1 MKINELVTV
10 KIEAENQKEDAVY
23 ASVEQSPFKI
33 YGVFRENDGEF
44 HRMPLA
50 VAEKVSLG
58 VQRLSTNT
66 AGGRIKFKTD
76 SPYVSVYVV
85 LGKYEDRDHFTKLGC
100 CGMDVYDGVE
110 YKGSCRPGPKHL
122 DTYHATVELGK
133 GEHEITVN
141 MPLYSNV
148 REVYVG
154 LKDGACVKEPREYT
168 YAKEHPVV
176 FYGSSI
182 TQGGC
187 ASRPGM
193 SYQAILERELDFDY
207 VNLGFSG
214 NAKAEDVIIDYI
226 AGLDMSVFVYDYDHN
241 APDPEHLEATHEK
254 MFLAVRK
261 AHPDIPVIFMSRPSF
276 IIQRRRE
283 IVEKTYNNAIERG
296 DKRVYIVKPAE
307 LNKKNAT
314 VDGCHPT
321 DLGFYFMANDL
332 SPILKRALEDS
343 EK

>member
-10 KIEAENQKEDAVY
+10 KIEAENQKENAVY
-23 ASVEQSPFKI
+23 ASAEQSPFKI
-33 YGVFRENDGEF
+33 YGVFRENDGVF
-44 HRMPLA
+44 HRMPLS
-50 VAEKVSLG
+50 VAKKVSPG
-58 VQRLSTNT
+58 VEYLSTNT
-66 AGGRIKFKTD
+66 AGGRIKFRTD
-76 SPYVSVYVV
+76 SPFVSVYVV
-85 LGKYEDRDHFTKLGC
+85 LGHYDDRDHFTKLGC

-133 GEHEITVN
+133 GEHEVTIN
-141 MPLYSNV
+141 MPLYSDV
-148 REVYVG
+148 REVYIG
-154 LKDGACVKEPREYT
+154 LADGSVVSEPREYKF
-168 YAKEHPVV
+168 AKARPVV

-207 VNLGFSG
+207 INLGFSG
-214 NAKAEDVIIDYI
+214 NAKAEDVMIEYL
-226 AGLDMSVFVYDYDHN
+226 AGLDMSVFVCDYDHN
-241 APDPEHLEATHEK
+241 APTPEHLEATHEK
-254 MFLAVRK
+254 LFLAVRK
-261 AHPDIPVIFMSRPSF
+261 AHPDIPIIFMSRPSGTCKVRRG
-276 IIQRRRE
+276 IIE
-283 IVEKTYNNAIERG
+283 NTYNNALQRG
-296 DKRVYIVKPAE
+296 DERVYIVKPTE
-307 LNKKNAT
+307 LNKKNGT